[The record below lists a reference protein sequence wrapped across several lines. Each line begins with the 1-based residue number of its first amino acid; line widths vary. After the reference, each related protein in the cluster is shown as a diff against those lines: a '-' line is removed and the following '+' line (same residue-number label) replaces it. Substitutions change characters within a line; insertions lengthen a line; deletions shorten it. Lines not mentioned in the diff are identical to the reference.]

1 MKRRAITIDQALADP
16 KLLGGALGDA
26 RTWTPWLAVLRA
38 AFGLCLSDEQRA
50 IFLNVAGGRGMV
62 TQRVRELWCL
72 IGRRGGKSRIA
83 AALAVYFACFVQHR
97 LARGEHGMVL
107 VLAASQ
113 EQAKVVF
120 NYAKAFLTESLV
132 LRQEIASTTRH
143 EITLNNGVTIAV
155 HANSFRSVR
164 GRTLCACIFDEVA
177 FWRDETTAMPDT
189 ETYTAVLPALLTTNG
204 MLIGISTPYRR
215 MGLLHQKWRDYF
227 GQDGDNVL
235 VIQGSSKQFN
245 PSLSDGAIDAQRT
258 ADPTAASSEWD
269 AEFRADIATFL
280 DDPLIEA
287 AVEHGR
293 PLELPPRPGVTYK
306 CFVDASGGR
315 GDAYTIAIGH
325 TEGERIVIDVLRGK
339 HPPPSE
345 TSFDPQATTEEFAAV
360 AKQYHCYSVTGDNF
374 SAEWC
379 QSAWVKFGVSYN
391 RSELSKSGIYLE
403 CLPLFTR
410 GVVRLPDHPRLV
422 RELRLLERHTHRSGK
437 DTVDHGRNGHD
448 DYANA
453 ACGVLYTLSR
463 AGDDMETFIRAW
475 GEPGDL
481 ERWRRSQLRARLAPH
496 GSPL

>member
-1 MKRRAITIDQALADP
+1 MKRCTISIDQALSDP
-16 KLLGGALGDA
+16 KLLGAALGDSA
-26 RTWTPWLAVLRA
+26 PWIHWLIILRA
-38 AFGLCLSDEQRA
+38 AFGLPLSDTQRES
-50 IFLNVAGGRGMV
+50 FRRVAGGRNPPI
-62 TQRVRELWCL
+62 QRVRELWCL

-120 NYAKAFLTESLV
+120 NYAKAFLTESPV
-132 LRQEIASTTRH
+132 LQQEIAAATRH
-143 EITLNNGVTIAV
+143 EIRLNNGITIAV

-177 FWRDETTAMPDT
+177 FWRDETTATPDT

-215 MGLLHQKWRDYF
+215 MGLLHQKYRDHF
-227 GQDGDNVL
+227 GQDGDDVL
-235 VIQGSSKQFN
+235 VVQGTSTQFN
-245 PSLSDGAIDAQRT
+245 PSLSDAAVHAQRA

-269 AEFRADIATFL
+269 AEFRTDIAAFL
-280 DDPLIEA
+280 DDQLIES

-293 PLELPPRPGVTYK
+293 PLELPPRPAITYK

-325 TEGERIVIDVLRGK
+325 KDGEGFVVDVLRGK
-339 HPPPSE
+339 HPPLGE
-345 TSFDPQATTEEFAAV
+345 TSFDPHATTEEFALLAR
-360 AKQYHCYSVTGDNF
+360 QYNCYSVVGDNF

-379 QSAWVKFGVSYN
+379 QSAWRKFGVSYN
-391 RSELSKSGIYLE
+391 RSELSKSAIYLE

-410 GVVRLPDHPRLV
+410 GIVRLPNHPRLL

-437 DTVDHGRNGHD
+437 DSVDHGRNGHD

-453 ACGVLYTLSR
+453 ACGVLHALSST
-463 AGDDMETFIRAW
+463 AFDMETYIKAW
-475 GEPGDL
+475 CDPADL
-481 ERWRRSQLRARLAPH
+481 EAWRRSQMMARLSPH